1 MSRRAAGPAG
11 ANRRPSGAAAGAR
24 PGTQDGPADAQ
35 PPRCEGTAPTGTQPP
50 ASAPAHSGASR
61 AALDGAPDDSAD
73 SGTAPVAPA
82 AASALGAS
90 GPPAA
95 TEHPPRP
102 DSTAAPAASRRTR
115 KAPSTANTPDLRQI
129 SAFLDAQ
136 AAEAGAARNTLL
148 AYGRDLADFAAFT
161 AHRGLTLATV
171 AREDI
176 ETYLSRCEAEGLSR
190 ATRARRLSAIRQFT
204 RFALE
209 EGWRDDDP
217 AIRLTGPGRSQRLP
231 RVLSQPEIAR
241 LFDAASQHGATPEE
255 RARNLAALELAYATG
270 MRVSELVSL
279 PAASLRGD
287 PELLLIRGKGGR
299 ERMVPLTAPAR
310 RATAAWLALR
320 DAAPPDSPLGRL
332 VAGKGGR
339 WLFPAAGAEGHMTRQ
354 AFHGMLASLA
364 AAAGFP
370 AGKVTP
376 HVLRHAFATHL
387 LEGGADLRA
396 IQALLGHA
404 DLGTTEIYTHVLDE
418 RLRELVLTRHPL
430 AQDRS

>member
-1 MSRRAAGPAG
+1 MTGKPAGPA
-11 ANRRPSGAAAGAR
+11 AADRKPQDPAAAGAD
-24 PGTQDGPADAQ
+24 PGIRGSTPDAQ
-35 PPRCEGTAPTGTQPP
+35 PSP
-50 ASAPAHSGASR
+50 
-61 AALDGAPDDSAD
+61 
-73 SGTAPVAPA
+73 
-82 AASALGAS
+82 
-90 GPPAA
+90 
-95 TEHPPRP
+95 P
-102 DSTAAPAASRRTR
+102 DSTATPAPAPTGLAPASSGAFGADGPHDAAHDGASGAVAAATSSPIAVSVPSATAPAPAAPGPGRPGR
-115 KAPSTANTPDLRQI
+115 KARSAASSADMRRI

-161 AHRGLTLATV
+161 GHRGLTLATV

-270 MRVSELVSL
+270 MRVSELVAL
-279 PAASLRGD
+279 PAASLRGE
-287 PELLLIRGKGGR
+287 PQLLLIRGKGGR

-310 RATAAWLALR
+310 SAAAAWLALR
-320 DAAPPDSPLGRL
+320 DAAGPETPLGRL
-332 VAGKGGR
+332 VAGKGAR
-339 WLFPAAGAEGHMTRQ
+339 WLFPAASAAGHMTRQ

-430 AQDRS
+430 AQPPS